1 MHQACKGDKRAF
13 LKPPMVES
21 QECLGPVALPGLQ
34 QCMSTVRTCA
44 ALPAS
49 QQCIRISSALLQGGG
64 VRVNNDRVSSDEHV
78 LSEEDLI
85 EGRLVLLA
93 AGKKNKML
101 VRVK

>member
-1 MHQACKGDKRAF
+1 
-13 LKPPMVES
+13 
-21 QECLGPVALPGLQ
+21 
-34 QCMSTVRTCA
+34 MSTVRTCA

-49 QQCIRISSALLQGGG
+49 QLCIRISSALLQGGG
-64 VRVNNDRVSSDEHV
+64 VRVNNNRVSSDEHV